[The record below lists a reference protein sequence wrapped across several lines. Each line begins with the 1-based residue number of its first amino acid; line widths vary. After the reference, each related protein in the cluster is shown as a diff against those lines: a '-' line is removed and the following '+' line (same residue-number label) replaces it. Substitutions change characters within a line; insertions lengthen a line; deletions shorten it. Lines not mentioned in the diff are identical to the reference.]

1 MAHSI
6 GCNQAIG
13 SRGSTRDVTVD
24 SWAARDDTRVVRV
37 VACDL
42 AQSCESN
49 GTFLTTDR
57 KTVAGVGV
65 ATLVCQVVGTGR
77 VATAN
82 GALLE
87 MTLENVTTRES
98 VFAQVA

>member
-13 SRGSTRDVTVD
+13 SRRTARDVTVD
-24 SWAARDDTRVVRV
+24 SRAARDDTRVVRV
-37 VACDL
+37 VACYL

-49 GTFLTTDR
+49 GTFLSTDR

-65 ATLVCQVVGTGR
+65 ATLVCQVVRSGR
-77 VATAN
+77 VTAAN
-82 GALLE
+82 RALLE
-87 MTLENVTTRES
+87 MTLKNVTTRES